1 MNRSCS
7 LNPALIRY
15 TQGTGIFQPLMTF
28 FLKKRD
34 VSFLDI
40 PWIRTAVLLSCP
52 GGHMIAE
59 GLGMEWG
66 RLL

>member
-1 MNRSCS
+1 MNSSCS

-28 FLKKRD
+28 FLKKCD

-52 GGHMIAE
+52 GGHMVAE
-59 GLGMEWG
+59 GLGLEWG